1 MNDMKYAAVIRDSRN
16 VIVRVEE
23 RPTEARAIMAGQ
35 FFERRNRGWWWSIAH
50 GDDVIDMFKRLIN
63 A

>member
-1 MNDMKYAAVIRDSRN
+1 MKYAAVIRDNMN

-35 FFERRNRGWWWSIAH
+35 FFTKNHRGWWWSIAH
-50 GDDVIDMFKRLIN
+50 GEDVIEMFKSMIN
-63 A
+63 I